1 LSEVY
6 KTESDYQNLKRFD
19 KMAKKIVIIGG
30 GVAGLSAGIYAK
42 LNGFDAEIIEMHSV
56 TGGQCTAWDRKGYRF
71 DYCLHWLV
79 GTRKGPF
86 NDIWKETNV
95 LNDSVEIIDHEVH
108 TKVISEDGRE
118 FIIYTDLNKWEEYLY
133 KLAPEDTVSIKKMC
147 DDMRKSAFLQPYSDP
162 PGLRKFSQTITS
174 MFSMMPIMNLFL
186 KYGRKSCD
194 EYFNKLGFTN
204 RFLKETLNSI
214 YGSRDFSAL
223 AFIMMFAW
231 FNQKNAGYLIGGS
244 LPLAARMT
252 KRFLD
257 LGGKLRSR
265 TTVTKILVENNI
277 AKGVSLSDGTEIKS
291 DYVISAAD
299 GHSTIFKML
308 EGRYIN
314 KKISNAYNNWEL
326 FTPIVQVSFGI
337 NRKIG
342 SNTPS
347 EMWMTKDQTI
357 GKTKT
362 KNGYSLMNYSYDRT
376 MAPEGKSV
384 IVMRFDSPWELW
396 KDIDKD
402 EYKNEKEKIEEDA
415 KAILEKRYPGISD
428 SIEVCDVATP
438 VTDVKYTGVWKG
450 AYEGFMPTSKNLMD
464 NLNPVIPGLKK
475 FYMAGQ
481 WLFPGGGLPPAG
493 QSGKWAI
500 QYICKDE
507 GMDFKTK

>member
-1 LSEVY
+1 
-6 KTESDYQNLKRFD
+6 
-19 KMAKKIVIIGG
+19 
-30 GVAGLSAGIYAK
+30 
-42 LNGFDAEIIEMHSV
+42 
-56 TGGQCTAWDRKGYRF
+56 
-71 DYCLHWLV
+71 
-79 GTRKGPF
+79 
-86 NDIWKETNV
+86 
-95 LNDSVEIIDHEVH
+95 VEIIDHDIH
-108 TKVISEDGRE
+108 TKIFAEDGRE
-118 FIIYTDLNKWEEYLY
+118 FIIYTDLSKWEEYLH
-133 KLAPEDTVSIKKMC
+133 KLAPEDTSSIRKMC

-162 PGLRKFSQTITS
+162 PRLRKFSQTVTS
-174 MFSMMPIMNLFL
+174 MFTMMPIMGLFI

-194 EYFNKLGFTN
+194 EYFRKLGFKN
-204 RFLKETLNSI
+204 QFLKDSLNNI

-244 LPLAARMT
+244 LPLANRMT
-252 KRFLD
+252 KRYLD

-265 TTVTKILVENNI
+265 STVTKILVENNI
-277 AKGVSLSDGTEIKS
+277 TKGVTLSDGTGIEA

-299 GHSTIFKML
+299 GHSTIFEML
-308 EGRYIN
+308 EGKYIN
-314 KKISNAYNNWEL
+314 KKISNAYKNWEL

-337 NRKIG
+337 NKKIE
-342 SNTPS
+342 SDSPS
-347 EMWMTKDQTI
+347 EMWMSGDQMI
-357 GKTKT
+357 GRTKTKT
-362 KNGYSLMNYSYDRT
+362 GYSIMNYNFDPT

-384 IVMRFDSPWELW
+384 IVVRFDSPWELW
-396 KDIDKD
+396 KDIDAV
-402 EYKNEKEKIEEDA
+402 EYKKEKEKIEEDV

-428 SIEVCDVATP
+428 SIEVSDVATP

-464 NLNPVIPGLKK
+464 NLNPFIPGLKK

-507 GMDFKTK
+507 DMDFKTK

>member
-1 LSEVY
+1 
-6 KTESDYQNLKRFD
+6 
-19 KMAKKIVIIGG
+19 MAKKIVIIGG

-42 LNGFDAEIIEMHSV
+42 LNGFDAEIIEMHSI
-56 TGGQCTAWDRKGYRF
+56 TGGQCTAWNRKGYRF

-108 TKVISEDGRE
+108 TKIFNADGRE
-118 FIIYTDLNKWEEYLY
+118 FILYTNLNRWEEYLY
-133 KLAPEDTVSIKKMC
+133 ELAPEDTRSIKKMC

-162 PGLRKFSQTITS
+162 PGLRKFGQTVSS
-174 MFSMMPIMNLFL
+174 MLSMIPIMSLFM

-194 EYFNKLGFTN
+194 EYFRKLGFTN

-244 LPLAARMT
+244 LPLADRMT
-252 KRFLD
+252 KRYLG
-257 LGGKLRSR
+257 LGGKLRSGS
-265 TTVTKILVENNI
+265 TVTKILVENNI
-277 AKGVSLSDGTEIKS
+277 TNGVTLSDGTEIMS

-308 EGRYIN
+308 EGKYMTR
-314 KKISNAYNNWEL
+314 KISNAYDNWEL

-337 NRKIG
+337 NKKID
-342 SNTPS
+342 SDTPS
-347 EMWMTKDQTI
+347 EMWMNKEQII

-362 KNGYSLMNYSYDRT
+362 TNGYSFMNYNYDHT

-396 KDIDKD
+396 KDINPV
-402 EYKNEKEKIEEDA
+402 EYKKEKEKIEEDA
-415 KAILEKRYPGISD
+415 KAILGKRYPGIST

-438 VTDVKYTGVWKG
+438 VTDVNYTGVWKG
-450 AYEGFMPTSKNLMD
+450 SYEGFMPTSKNLMD
-464 NLNPVIPGLKK
+464 NINPVIPGLKK

-481 WLFPGGGLPPAG
+481 WLFPGGGLPPAA

-507 GMDFKTK
+507 GVGFKTK